1 MKNEE
6 SSLYD
11 NLPLELFAGFYYE
24 INKNIENG
32 ILSDAMYN
40 KNRLIEQAALKRGIP
55 LQFLNDSLHMRNYK
69 K

>member
-32 ILSDAMYN
+32 ILSDAM
-40 KNRLIEQAALKRGIP
+40 
-55 LQFLNDSLHMRNYK
+55 
-69 K
+69 